1 MHRKTPFH
9 AAALALFILII
20 VNRLVDKP
28 SGNPGPPF
36 VLLVQ
41 CPIKGAHLYMAV
53 QLCAKV
59 RTRKRLHYICANL
72 GIPLFCATLLRTR
85 RWISALASICHTN
98 TTNLTVRWGGDR
110 RWTLQQI
117 AGLPEVLRLIKQMP
131 GGIISAHRRGKWQS
145 SGEV

>member
-53 QLCAKV
+53 KLCAKV
-59 RTRKRLHYICANL
+59 RTRNRGKVALYLCKL
-72 GIPLFCATLLRTR
+72 GHPF
-85 RWISALASICHTN
+85 
-98 TTNLTVRWGGDR
+98 
-110 RWTLQQI
+110 
-117 AGLPEVLRLIKQMP
+117 VLRHTAQNQKVNQRP
-131 GGIISAHRRGKWQS
+131 GVHLPH
-145 SGEV
+145 